1 MKISNNALNFLL
13 AQYRA
18 IFKRAYVK
26 GIASAVLLTAGLAAG
41 QAQASAVSNIAAIND
56 STDEIFEID
65 GEAAD
70 GNNQLQLK
78 VSSGESLDKDLNIIV
93 GDKAHH
99 IQTSSGNTAGST
111 VVLDGQGHNITIS
124 DDDLT
129 GGGFTFGGS
138 KVTSKLQIKDLGTLK
153 IDGAKVNLTTPDSTT
168 NSSNNQVG
176 VDVGAENIII
186 NNGALVNLNNNTVGS
201 GSNKANAILRGLNM
215 EITGVDTV
223 VNVGNTELS
232 GGATTSNTKAVLGWQ
247 QERTEDGTVKY
258 EGSNIK
264 ITGATLNLHGIQVES
279 SFNSNYHVGYTARVA
294 GNSFTADNARIVV
307 SGGASGGAMF
317 EVHET
322 ALNNSVLDIKDGVVL
337 NLEMQ
342 DYTTK
347 FADKPEENDAN
358 INYNGTA
365 SITGGLVKV
374 DGALMVTRG
383 GTLKIADDVALTAA
397 VADTPASKLDGAIYV
412 GIKDTATHDHKGT
425 TLSTLELSS
434 AKLSQ
439 FLNSEK
445 ETITDGETHVN
456 DGKGQVSVGLGGR
469 IHLTDSNQVEISQFA
484 FNNEAGAG
492 HINVDINSSSPS
504 LTDSGSIYQNFTVGT
519 DANAMDGTRS
529 IVANN
534 MSIGKSLLVDAK
546 ATGSDVQKVQS
557 GNSSLAFRFE
567 ANDLTV
573 GSEKG
578 TLNDD
583 TNWNG
588 FDSKS
593 QIGAHE
599 LKAHKSIT
607 FIDGRSDTFYLQDD
621 VVLDTTLGSDNILGS
636 ANDSNTGTLKGD
648 DVVIGYDDGSNSTAG
663 SLKVA
668 GGAWST
674 AQGQSIKVA
683 DGSLTVSAQPGT
695 EKKDGLNLGGSNNV
709 SYYAGGVNTS
719 LVINGGSFIINKSD
733 NGTKA
738 DVTVTGAKGATALLD
753 LRNTSVTWG
762 SGSITVSGAS
772 ARDSKNDILSD
783 AGEGQ
788 VFITGAQFKDF
799 INTSGTNASETKL
812 LLGADGVLFAEG
824 SISGD
829 IDVSKFASGTTA
841 ANAGTVYFSGGGTF
855 ATNGELSIAA
865 DAANNEVLAI
875 GAGNISAQSLTL
887 NNKGIEAK
895 DKGDLAK
902 DVFTVSGGT
911 LEVASGLSSPNSV
924 IEFKADG
931 SSNAGKLLLDTDDNN
946 ASGLIN
952 TNLRFTE
959 NITAGDFALEV
970 EQGQWAMAEG
980 KDAYFAGGANF
991 KVGADEAEFELQGA
1005 TAALSL
1011 DNLNVTGTSSNLV
1024 AEGGSLTVNT
1034 MQAGEK
1040 ATFDVQGQFT
1050 INGRSDIVSG
1060 SASTEIDEVKK
1071 ADKTAGIDLAGAEF
1085 TVSGPKAQLKLGNVA
1100 TKTLVQITAA
1110 QLEGSA
1116 KTTVKVDKAIG
1127 DATIDLVNHGMLY
1140 LDFDSGTTITA
1151 QNAKDLKTALIDSMG
1166 NGILNVGSGS
1176 LDIKWDH
1183 EDTLTTSWDSV
1194 KEFANVQGVTSDK
1207 LMSTLIDEVAVGTVI
1222 TGGQYGAIQ
1231 TDFAAPTALQVDGNL
1246 GLHQARGE
1254 NGGYFVFSTNA
1265 AGEQSA
1271 VGVDLAAD
1279 STLLLDGAGK
1289 IGAIGGTTGTELVIT
1304 QGMHSGAAVGTT
1316 EILGAIKGVES
1327 VEVGND
1333 TTVAGNIEAGELRLA
1348 AGTNLTNVFAGT
1360 AAYDT
1365 VVTTADVFANAS
1377 FSTQNFTLD
1386 ARNGRATG
1394 YNDSWVMGS
1403 VEVGDTLKLQSNQ
1416 VGDLVDADGNAVHA
1430 NELIIAG
1437 GTVKAQNTVLD
1448 SGAAILVG
1456 LDAQTR
1462 ADNDAKDGIDKSAA
1476 YTGAFETQSLD
1487 LNGGALIVDPDLNHE
1502 SALASVKAM
1511 VDASTVTDSK
1521 VLGTLDGSILVGQ
1534 NAAVG
1539 MGTNDLAALR
1549 EVIAQYQVDGKLV
1562 GGADHLGSILYLDGI
1577 TTLSAGEGIAMTGLS
1592 QEAYQQRLTQNGKT
1606 VTADGVLADSVYFG
1620 AQSALLISADAMNY
1634 IGEENTNAL
1643 VTFSSNDGKLIADG
1657 GEILI
1662 AGDLRAT
1669 SYQIFADG
1677 DNRVVVEDLQGNE
1690 SKIEVSTDNGF
1701 LIGTLS
1707 SANGAD
1713 GGKVTLTVNEEARY
1727 GSMAGASDPVYASLV
1742 AYAQGYN
1749 GKDADGNPVDPLY
1762 NGFVKDQVDAD
1773 GNPVKNTD
1781 YRNKFLSDV
1790 ISMGYGADAEAA
1802 ARLAVYGGAPQ
1813 AAIKAGQS
1821 STDAIA
1827 ARFGIGS
1834 ALSNLTVAG
1843 NTQGA
1848 ALWLAPVYKTSD
1860 SDGFDAQGVD
1870 YGVNVDLYGVALGAD
1885 YTLANGM
1892 SFGAMFNVGSGE
1904 VDGEGAASSTSN
1916 DFDYYGF
1923 GAYVGYTMGQFSVVG
1938 DVSYTVADNE
1948 VEAST
1953 SVDHIGAQMDST
1965 NLSLGVTGK
1974 YELSFNGV
1982 NVTPHVGLRYSNID
1996 LDDYTIDGNDVI
2008 ASADSDKL
2016 NLFSIPVGVT
2026 IAKEFKGESWTV
2038 APSLDLTL
2046 TGQFGDDE
2054 LDGSVSWAGVSN
2066 LTTDTTTEVFDNFT
2080 YGATLGVEAQSAGG
2094 VALGINVGYTGSS
2107 NVDEFGVNA
2116 NARFVF

>member
-1 MKISNNALNFLL
+1 MSKFVFDNN
-13 AQYRA
+13 
-18 IFKRAYVK
+18 
-26 GIASAVLLTAGLAAG
+26 
-41 QAQASAVSNIAAIND
+41 
-56 STDEIFEID
+56 
-65 GEAAD
+65 
-70 GNNQLQLK
+70 
-78 VSSGESLDKDLNIIV
+78 
-93 GDKAHH
+93 
-99 IQTSSGNTAGST
+99 
-111 VVLDGQGHNITIS
+111 
-124 DDDLT
+124 
-129 GGGFTFGGS
+129 
-138 KVTSKLQIKDLGTLK
+138 
-153 IDGAKVNLTTPDSTT
+153 
-168 NSSNNQVG
+168 
-176 VDVGAENIII
+176 
-186 NNGALVNLNNNTVGS
+186 
-201 GSNKANAILRGLNM
+201 
-215 EITGVDTV
+215 
-223 VNVGNTELS
+223 
-232 GGATTSNTKAVLGWQ
+232 
-247 QERTEDGTVKY
+247 
-258 EGSNIK
+258 
-264 ITGATLNLHGIQVES
+264 
-279 SFNSNYHVGYTARVA
+279 
-294 GNSFTADNARIVV
+294 
-307 SGGASGGAMF
+307 
-317 EVHET
+317 
-322 ALNNSVLDIKDGVVL
+322 
-337 NLEMQ
+337 
-342 DYTTK
+342 
-347 FADKPEENDAN
+347 
-358 INYNGTA
+358 
-365 SITGGLVKV
+365 
-374 DGALMVTRG
+374 
-383 GTLKIADDVALTAA
+383 
-397 VADTPASKLDGAIYV
+397 
-412 GIKDTATHDHKGT
+412 
-425 TLSTLELSS
+425 
-434 AKLSQ
+434 
-439 FLNSEK
+439 
-445 ETITDGETHVN
+445 
-456 DGKGQVSVGLGGR
+456 
-469 IHLTDSNQVEISQFA
+469 
-484 FNNEAGAG
+484 AGAG
-492 HINVDINSSSPS
+492 HISTTITTSKGIID
-504 LTDSGSIYQNFTVGT
+504 GQQAQVGNT
-519 DANAMDGTRS
+519 NDESAVDGTRT
-529 IVANN
+529 IMAQN
-534 MSIGKSLLVDAK
+534 MSIGKTLISTTEDTGKTDAEHV
-546 ATGSDVQKVQS
+546 TS
-557 GNSSLAFRFE
+557 GNSSFAFRFE
-567 ANDLTV
+567 ANDLTL

-578 TLNDD
+578 TLLENTSWD
-583 TNWNG
+583 G
-588 FDSKS
+588 FDSS
-593 QIGAHE
+593 ATSIGANE

-607 FIDGRSDTFYLQDD
+607 FIDGRSDIFYLQDD

-648 DVVIGYDDGSNSTAG
+648 DVVIGYDNGTTSTAG
-663 SLKVA
+663 SLKVE
-668 GGAWST
+668 GGAWT
-674 AQGQSIKVA
+674 TEQGQSITVA
-683 DGSLTVSAQPGT
+683 NGSLTVSAQAGT
-695 EKKDGLNLGGSNNV
+695 EKFDGLNLEDTNNA
-709 SYYAGGVNTS
+709 SYFAGGVATS
-719 LVINGGSFIINKSD
+719 LVINGGSFIIDQSEH
-733 NGTKA
+733 GSKA
-738 DVTVTGAKGATALLD
+738 DVTVSGAKGATALLD

-762 SGSITVSGAS
+762 SGSVTITGDSV
-772 ARDSKNDILSD
+772 RDSKNDILSD

-799 INTSGTNASETKL
+799 IDTTRTKAPSKTKL
-812 LLGADGVLFAEG
+812 TLGDDGVLFADG
-824 SISGD
+824 TISGD
-829 IDVSKFASGTTA
+829 IKVDTFVTNTA
-841 ANAGTVYFSGGGTF
+841 AEGKVYFSGAGTF
-855 ATNGELSIAA
+855 ATNGQLSIVTEK
-865 DAANNEVLAI
+865 ANGVLAI
-875 GAGNISAQSLTL
+875 GEGTISAQSLTL
-887 NNKGIEAK
+887 NNKGIAPK
-895 DKGDLAK
+895 DKGNLAK
-902 DVFTVSGGT
+902 DVFIVSGGT
-911 LEVASGLSSPNSV
+911 LEVTNGLSSSNSV
-924 IEFKADG
+924 VEFKADG
-931 SSNAGKLLLDTDDNN
+931 SSNAGKLILDTDDNT
-946 ASGLIN
+946 ASGLIS
-952 TNLRFTE
+952 TNLRFSANTT
-959 NITAGDFALEV
+959 TAKSYALNV

-980 KDAYFAGGANF
+980 KDAYFASGANF
-991 KVGADEAEFELQGA
+991 KVGADTAEFELQGA

-1034 MQAGEK
+1034 MQAGK
-1040 ATFDVQGQFT
+1040 QATFDVQGQFT
-1050 INGRSDIVSG
+1050 INGRSDIDSG
-1060 SASTEIDEVKK
+1060 SASTEIDVVKK
-1071 ADKTAGIDLAGAEF
+1071 AGKTAGIDLAGAEF

-1100 TKTLVQITAA
+1100 TETLVQITAA

-1116 KTTVKVDKAIG
+1116 KTTVKVDKAID
-1127 DATIDLVNHGMLY
+1127 DAIINLEDHGMLY

-1151 QNAKDLKTALIDSMG
+1151 QNAKDLKSALITNMG

-1194 KEFANVQGVTSDK
+1194 KDFANVQGLTSDK
-1207 LMSTLIDEVAVGTVI
+1207 LMSTLIDEVAVGTVV

-1333 TTVAGNIEAGELRLA
+1333 TTVAGNIEAGELRLE

-1394 YNDSWVMGS
+1394 YNDSWIMGS

-1511 VDASTVTDSK
+1511 VDASTVTGSK

-1634 IGEENTNAL
+1634 IGEEHTNAL

-1690 SKIEVSTDNGF
+1690 SKIEVSTNNGF

-1813 AAIKAGQS
+1813 AAISAGA
-1821 STDAIA
+1821 STYDAVSGRMGVGANGANI
-1827 ARFGIGS
+1827 
-1834 ALSNLTVAG
+1834 TVAD

-1848 ALWLAPVYKTSD
+1848 ALWLAPIYKSSD
-1860 SDGFDAQGVD
+1860 SDGFDAEGVD
-1870 YGVNVDLYGVALGAD
+1870 YGVDMNLYGVALGAD
-1885 YTLANGM
+1885 YTLSNGIR
-1892 SFGAMFNVGSGE
+1892 FGAMFNVGSGD
-1904 VDGEGAASSTSN
+1904 VDGQGAGSAVSN

-1923 GAYVGYTMGQFSVVG
+1923 AVYGGYSMGALSVVA
-1938 DVSYTVADNE
+1938 DVSYTVADNDLE
-1948 VEAST
+1948 GNTSIDKVGASL
-1953 SVDHIGAQMDST
+1953 DST
-1965 NLSLGVTGK
+1965 NLSVGVTGQ
-1974 YELSFNGV
+1974 YQLDFNGTT
-1982 NVTPHVGLRYSNID
+1982 VTPHAGLRFSRID
-1996 LDDYTIDGNDVI
+1996 LDDYTIDGEDVI
-2008 ASADSDKL
+2008 ADYDADSM
-2016 NLFSIPVGVT
+2016 NIFSIPVGVT
-2026 IAKEFKGESWTV
+2026 FAKEFTGDAWTV
-2038 APSLDLTL
+2038 KPSLDLTL
-2046 TGQFGDDE
+2046 TGNFGDDE
-2054 LDGSVSWAGVSN
+2054 TDGTVHWAGVDN
-2066 LTTDTTTEVFDNFT
+2066 LSTNVSSEVLDNFT
-2080 YGATLGVEAQSAGG
+2080 YGATLGVAAKTGNFSLGLG
-2094 VALGINVGYTGSS
+2094 VNYTGSS